1 MIRIAAL
8 LLLVLPEAHAFA
20 MTSSKSSKKDRSRP
34 KTGGGTGFGNKVPT
48 LYHDPC
54 LDSNIQS
61 LLEFLVHKQGAILDD
76 GIQVGISKETSVR
89 GVFCTRAYNK
99 GEIICQIP
107 SDAALALAD
116 PSSKQET
123 ALVQAGCNFL
133 EMYALHPDAKVAWAP
148 YLNTLPTLGSE
159 HFDATPDFYDDDELL
174 LLEFPRLI
182 KMTQQ
187 RLQELND
194 LVAQKP
200 ALALQQLQ
208 WATWIASSRALSI
221 PITEQGE
228 QPQVDDMGRPILTK
242 NTRLL
247 RILVPFI
254 DLVNHSSNSPN
265 TELHLID
272 PEKDNAWFALK
283 ATRNIAAGKE
293 IVYSYGNG
301 IESSVELL
309 SNYGFVPHE
318 NKVDAL
324 MLSKAASARSS
335 SDTESDDTP
344 TTLEA
349 WSTSLEE
356 DELMLQEIGGDRNRL
371 RTILEFRALM
381 KKAIGGMK

>member
-8 LLLVLPEAHAFA
+8 LLLFVPDAHTFA

-54 LDSNIQS
+54 LNDDLQS
-61 LLEFLVHKQGAILDD
+61 LLEFLVNKQGAILDD
-76 GIQVGISKETSVR
+76 GIQVGISKETGIR

-107 SDAALALAD
+107 SDTALALAD
-116 PSSKQET
+116 PSSKEET
-123 ALVQAGCNFL
+123 SLVQAGCNFL
-133 EMYALHPDAKVAWAP
+133 EMYALHPDAKVLWAP
-148 YLNTLPTLGSE
+148 YLDTLPTLGSD
-159 HFDATPDFYDDDELL
+159 HFDATPDFYDDEELQ

-182 KMTQQ
+182 KMAQQ
-187 RLQELND
+187 RQQELKD
-194 LVAQKP
+194 LAAQKP
-200 ALALQQLQ
+200 ALTLEQLQ
-208 WATWIASSRALSI
+208 FATWIVSSRALAI

-228 QPQVDDMGRPILTK
+228 QPQVDDLGRPILTK

-247 RILVPFI
+247 RVLVPFI
-254 DLVNHSSNSPN
+254 DLVNHASNSPN

-272 PEKDNAWFALK
+272 PEQDNAWFALK

-309 SNYGFVPHE
+309 LNYGFVPHE

-324 MLSKAASARSS
+324 MLSKSASS
-335 SDTESDDTP
+335 SSGTDCNDTP

-349 WSTSLEE
+349 WSTTLEE
-356 DELMLQEIGGDRNRL
+356 DELMLQQIDGRGSRL
-371 RTILEFRALM
+371 RTILEFRARL
-381 KKAIGGMK
+381 KKAIGDLK

>member
-8 LLLVLPEAHAFA
+8 LLLFVPDAHTFA
-20 MTSSKSSKKDRSRP
+20 MTSSKSSKKDRLRP

-54 LDSNIQS
+54 LNDDLQS
-61 LLEFLVHKQGAILDD
+61 LLEFLVNKQGAILDD
-76 GIQVGISKETSVR
+76 GIQVGISKETGIR

-107 SDAALALAD
+107 SDTALALAD
-116 PSSKQET
+116 PSSKEET
-123 ALVQAGCNFL
+123 SLVQAGCNFL
-133 EMYALHPDAKVAWAP
+133 EMYALHPDAKVLWAP
-148 YLNTLPTLGSE
+148 YLDTLPTLGSD
-159 HFDATPDFYDDDELL
+159 HFDATPDFYDDEELQ

-182 KMTQQ
+182 KMAQQ
-187 RLQELND
+187 RQQELKD
-194 LVAQKP
+194 LAAQKP
-200 ALALQQLQ
+200 ALTLEQLQ
-208 WATWIASSRALSI
+208 LATWIVSSRALAI

-228 QPQVDDMGRPILTK
+228 QPQVDDLGRPILTK

-247 RILVPFI
+247 RVLVPFI
-254 DLVNHSSNSPN
+254 DLVNHASNSPN

-272 PEKDNAWFALK
+272 PEQDNAWFALK

-309 SNYGFVPHE
+309 LNYGFVPHE

-324 MLSKAASARSS
+324 MLGKSASS
-335 SDTESDDTP
+335 SSGTDCNDTP

-349 WSTSLEE
+349 WSTTLDE
-356 DELMLQEIGGDRNRL
+356 DELMLQQIDGRGSRL
-371 RTILEFRALM
+371 RTILEFRARL
-381 KKAIGGMK
+381 KKAIGDLK